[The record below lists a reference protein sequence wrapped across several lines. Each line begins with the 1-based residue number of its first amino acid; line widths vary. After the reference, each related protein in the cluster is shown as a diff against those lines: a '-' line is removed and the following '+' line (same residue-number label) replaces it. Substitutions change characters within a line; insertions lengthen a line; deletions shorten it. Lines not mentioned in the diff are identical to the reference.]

1 MQRAMSLPDSH
12 KVKISNMNVSIAVS
26 GKFIRGI
33 DTQEGDTLEMKGPLP
48 KFPYKANMK
57 TKIGMVDL
65 HSSCLPVSM
74 AVHGR
79 L

>member
-12 KVKISNMNVSIAVS
+12 KVKISNMNVSVAVS

-33 DTQEGDTLEMKGPLP
+33 NMQEGDTLEMKGPLP

-57 TKIGMVDL
+57 KKIGMVDTFTL
-65 HSSCLPVSM
+65 HVCL
-74 AVHGR
+74 
-79 L
+79 

>member
-1 MQRAMSLPDSH
+1 
-12 KVKISNMNVSIAVS
+12 MNVSMAVS
-26 GKFIRGI
+26 GMLIREV
-33 DTQEGDTLEMKGPLP
+33 DLQEGDTLEMKGPLP

-57 TKIGMVDL
+57 KKIGMVDNYTL
-65 HSSCLPVSM
+65 YFTRLPVMM